1 MLLFVCSENCII
13 SIVDVV
19 AFGPQCNMTFRA
31 PDGQE
36 NSHNCCFCGNKKKTH
51 STVVAVDEDVCG
63 CLANPVEDRGG
74 KDGVEKSF
82 VLGSKVEHL

>member
-1 MLLFVCSENCII
+1 MLLFVCCEKHCII

-19 AFGPQCNMTFRA
+19 AFGPQCNMMFRA

-36 NSHNCCFCGNKKKTH
+36 NSCFCGNKKKTH

-63 CLANPVEDRGG
+63 CLANPVEDWGG
-74 KDGVEKSF
+74 KDGVQKSF
-82 VLGSKVEHL
+82 VLCSKV